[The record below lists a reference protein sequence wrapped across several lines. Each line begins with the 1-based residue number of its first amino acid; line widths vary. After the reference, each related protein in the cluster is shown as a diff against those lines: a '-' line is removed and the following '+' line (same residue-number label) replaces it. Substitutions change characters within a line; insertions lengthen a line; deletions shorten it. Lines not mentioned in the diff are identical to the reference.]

1 MEVTIL
7 AAGKGSR
14 FNYKGI
20 TNKCLIKVN
29 GKTLVE
35 KIIEKSIR
43 NNIKKINIIVGYN
56 KKKIYEKLKKR
67 KINFIENNFYS
78 SRDMLYSLK
87 LALKSQ
93 RKNMIVVYSD
103 IIFSNKIFKKIKLSK
118 NLKNINLPVL
128 KNWENI
134 WLKRKKNIFEDCET
148 LVHDKKLNLLE
159 IGKKTKNKK
168 KIMAQYMGIV
178 YIPIL
183 RRDFLLE
190 EISKIKNK
198 KMHITSFLDLICK
211 KEIIKIQPIL
221 DKTWFEFD
229 DKNDLDYYA

>member
-1 MEVTIL
+1 
-7 AAGKGSR
+7 
-14 FNYKGI
+14 
-20 TNKCLIKVN
+20 
-29 GKTLVE
+29 
-35 KIIEKSIR
+35 
-43 NNIKKINIIVGYN
+43 
-56 KKKIYEKLKKR
+56 
-67 KINFIENNFYS
+67 
-78 SRDMLYSLK
+78 MLYSLK

-93 RKNMIVVYSD
+93 RENMIVVYSD

-148 LVHDKKLNLLE
+148 LVYDEKLNLLE

-183 RRDFLLE
+183 RKDFLLE

-211 KEIIKIQPIL
+211 KEKIKIQPIL